1 MTALAA
7 PSGPAL
13 VRGIAV
19 YLGAIFAGALMDVL
33 IKLLSTGYPTGQILF
48 FRSCVAVVP
57 ILVMVWANR
66 GGWAALRP
74 RRPVACVLRG
84 LVQAC
89 AAGTF
94 FLAFRYMP
102 LADAYAIGFTAP
114 LWIALLSAPLQG
126 ERVGRARWI
135 AIAVGF
141 LGVMVMLRPGSS
153 DEAVFLLGPIMA
165 LVGAVLYALGAVLIR
180 RIGRDE
186 TTSAMAFATNVA
198 MTGAAALLLPF
209 APEDP
214 TLAGILGW
222 RTPAPGD
229 LALFVVTGLLGGAM
243 TILFTEA
250 FRTTPVSLIAPFE
263 YTAMIW
269 GVLFGLIVFGDRP
282 TTSLFV
288 GAGIVIASGLIL
300 LRAETAAGRAG
311 KGVTTG

>member
-7 PSGPAL
+7 PSGAAL
-13 VRGIAV
+13 ARGIAV
-19 YLGAIFAGALMDVL
+19 YLGAILAGALMDVL
-33 IKLLSTGYPTGQILF
+33 IKLLSSGYPTGQILF

-57 ILVMVWANR
+57 ILVMVWLNG

-74 RRPVACVLRG
+74 RRPLACVLRG

-89 AAGTF
+89 AAFTF
-94 FLAFRYMP
+94 FVAFRTMP

-114 LWIALLSAPLQG
+114 LWMALLSAPLLG
-126 ERVGRARWI
+126 ERVGAARWT
-135 AIAVGF
+135 AIVVGF
-141 LGVMVMLRPGSS
+141 AGVMVMLQPGTA
-153 DEAVFLLGPIMA
+153 DLRTELLGPVMA
-165 LVGAVLYALGAVLIR
+165 LAGAVLYALAAVLIR

-214 TLAGILGW
+214 LLAGLFGW
-222 RTPAPGD
+222 RTPDPWD
-229 LALFVVTGLLGGAM
+229 LLLLAGVGLLGGAM

-250 FRTTPVSLIAPFE
+250 FRTTPAALIAPFE

-269 GVLFGLIVFGDRP
+269 GVLFGYLVFGDRP
-282 TTSLFV
+282 TAALFV
-288 GAGIVIASGLIL
+288 GAAIVIASGLIL
-300 LRAETAAGRAG
+300 LRVETAGRRTQGA
-311 KGVTTG
+311 

>member
-1 MTALAA
+1 MTSLAA
-7 PSGPAL
+7 PSGAAL

-33 IKLLSTGYPTGQILF
+33 IKLLSAGYPTGQILF
-48 FRSCVAVVP
+48 FRSVVGVVP
-57 ILVMVWANR
+57 ILVMVWANG

-74 RRPVACVLRG
+74 RRPIACLLRG

-94 FLAFRYMP
+94 FVAFRYMP

-114 LWIALLSAPLQG
+114 LWIAILSAPLLG
-126 ERVGRARWI
+126 ERVGPARWI
-135 AIAVGF
+135 AIVVGF
-141 LGVMVMLRPGSS
+141 AGVLVMIRPGSS
-153 DEAVFLLGPIMA
+153 DETVFLLGPIMA
-165 LVGAVLYALGAVLIR
+165 LVGAFLYALGAVLIR

-186 TTSAMAFATNVA
+186 TTSAMAFATSVA
-198 MTGAAALLLPF
+198 IMGAAALLLPF
-209 APEDP
+209 SPEDP

-229 LALFVVTGLLGGAM
+229 LALLVVTGLLGGAM

-269 GVLFGLIVFGDRP
+269 GVLFGFLVFGDRP
-282 TTSLFV
+282 TPLLFV
-288 GAGIVIASGLIL
+288 GAGIVILSGLIL
-300 LRAETAAGRAG
+300 LRVETGGRRSRAP
-311 KGVTTG
+311 